1 MPPLNAQIIA
11 DFLASPLMG
20 KNIPVE
26 APATLDSAASRR
38 VVFLKKLDEALL
50 QKITG
55 IPELLVIL
63 PLGFAAEQLPPGC
76 SAIAHANPRFA
87 FAQVLGKFFAKP
99 KVTGI
104 ASTARVDPS
113 ARLGKDVV
121 IGHYSVIG
129 PGVVIGDRS
138 EIRNHVV
145 IASGVRIG
153 ADCLIKSGAVIGE
166 EGFGFEKDEKG
177 IQTRIPHVGSVT
189 IGDRVEVGA
198 LTSICCG
205 TVDNT
210 VIGDDTKIDDH
221 VFIAHNVKTG
231 KNCVI
236 IAAAEVSGS
245 VTLGDNA
252 WLAPAC
258 TIINGVSVGADAL
271 IGIGAVITKPVEP
284 RAVMGGARAQ
294 LLRYL
299 EVENAA

>member
-1 MPPLNAQIIA
+1 MPTCDAQQIA
-11 DFLASPLMG
+11 DFLAAPLKG
-20 KNIPVE
+20 KNFLIE
-26 APATLDSAASRR
+26 GPATLDSATSGR
-38 VVFLKKLDEALL
+38 VVFLSKPSAAVIEKLNAISDLL
-50 QKITG
+50 VIAP
-55 IPELLVIL
+55 PELLEHGTVRFGYITH
-63 PLGFAAEQLPPGC
+63 
-76 SAIAHANPRFA
+76 SNPRFA

-99 KVTGI
+99 KATGI
-104 ASTARVDPS
+104 APTAQVDPS

-129 PGVVIGDRS
+129 AGVVIGDGS

-145 IASGVRIG
+145 IAAGVRIG
-153 ADCLIKSGAVIGE
+153 ADCLIKSGTVIGE
-166 EGFGFEKDEKG
+166 EGFGFEKNEKG

-210 VIGDDTKIDDH
+210 IIGDDTKIDDH